1 MQELFNKMS
10 FFAVVYALLFGAIYL
25 YGRKSFPKLSLWLTV
40 GAWVLLMIISYYNG
54 MIAGLLATVT
64 ILVFFVVLK
73 KPNGNPALQQFYS
86 ENKIYSTKIYSQ
98 AALDILGDKNWRYAE
113 GTINKNVSESIKYQL
128 WMGYI
133 KSTVSAGQY
142 TRTTTFTNYLA
153 FIFPPGSA
161 SNIFKQRAI
170 TAADKSTYSSREK
183 LKYFFS
189 MDTDKPCRILNATDG
204 SFIVE
209 YLTVPDVEN
218 YSKQLNWIKENFGM
232 AYVSVTQTK
241 TAN

>member
-10 FFAVVYALLFGAIYL
+10 FFALVYVILFGAIYL
-25 YGRKSFPKLSLWLTV
+25 YGRKSFPKLSLWLTLS
-40 GAWVLLMIISYYNG
+40 AWVLLMIISYYNG
-54 MIAGLLATVT
+54 TIAGLLATLM
-64 ILVFFVVLK
+64 ILVFFVVLR
-73 KPNGNPALQQFYS
+73 KPNGNVVLQQFYS
-86 ENKIYSTKIYSQ
+86 ENKIYSTKTYSQ
-98 AALDILGDKNWRYAE
+98 AALNILGDKNWRYAE
-113 GTINKNVSESIKYQL
+113 GTINKNVSEPIKYQL

-142 TRTTTFTNYLA
+142 TRSTTFTNYLA

-161 SNIFKQRAI
+161 GNIFKQRAAD
-170 TAADKSTYSSREK
+170 AADKSTYSFREK

-189 MDTDKPCRILNATDG
+189 IDTDKPCRILNAADG

-209 YLTVPDVEN
+209 YLTVPDVEH

-232 AYVSVTQTK
+232 AYVSVTQPGA
-241 TAN
+241 AN